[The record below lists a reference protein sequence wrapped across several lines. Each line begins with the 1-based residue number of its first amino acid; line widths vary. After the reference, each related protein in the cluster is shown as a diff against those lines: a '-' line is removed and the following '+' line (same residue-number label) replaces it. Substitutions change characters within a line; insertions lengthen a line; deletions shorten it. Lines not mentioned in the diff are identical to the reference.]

1 MAMNQW
7 HLLITP
13 TFYTLFLYYQGW
25 PGNSQYGKKKKNGA
39 SDPNLL
45 TFELSYRSSRTVFE
59 VIGTKFWSYNKDM
72 VREEKIIKLR
82 FFKMCYIT

>member
-1 MAMNQW
+1 MAPINSSNLL
-7 HLLITP
+7 HLISVLPRLTWKFSI
-13 TFYTLFLYYQGW
+13 W
-25 PGNSQYGKKKKNGA
+25 KKKKNGA

-59 VIGTKFWSYNKDM
+59 VIGTKFWSYNTDM